1 MPTLYPTRKLT
12 IPFTMNYLIGWL
24 SFMFG
29 TYQSFFKS
37 QPAVNPF
44 TAFGVMLLVH
54 YTLQFKDENPQLI
67 AWGLWFS
74 GLIVQL
80 AQIVAGYQ
88 MELTLPLG
96 LMLTLTL
103 ATQIKER
110 DSMGMFI
117 LMSLLIVLPF
127 EWQSVLVIS
136 ALTMIGMHRKDS
148 TRYYMFFFAGLMT
161 IVAFSQ
167 TAGLSLMVLLG
178 SAILANWREEK
189 TYEMPF
195 LSFIAFQVM
204 AHIYYFFF
212 AYILLSLM

>member
-1 MPTLYPTRKLT
+1 MPTLYPTKKLT

-29 TYQSFFKS
+29 TYQHFFKS
-37 QPAVNPF
+37 QPAVNPL
-44 TAFGVMLLVH
+44 TALGVMLLVH

-88 MELTLPLG
+88 MEMTLPLG

-103 ATQIKER
+103 ATQIKEK
-110 DSMGMFI
+110 DSMGIFI
-117 LMSLLIVLPF
+117 LMFLLIVLPF
-127 EWQSVLVIS
+127 EWQSLLVIS
-136 ALTMIGMHRKDS
+136 ALTMIGMHRKDNA
-148 TRYYMFFFAGLMT
+148 RYYMFFFAGLMT
-161 IVAFSQ
+161 IAAFSQ
-167 TAGLSLMVLLG
+167 TGGLSFVTLMG
-178 SAILANWREEK
+178 SLMLVNWKEEQV
-189 TYEMPF
+189 YEMPF

-204 AHIYYFFF
+204 AHIYYFFL
-212 AYILLSLM
+212 AYILLSVM

>member
-1 MPTLYPTRKLT
+1 MPTLYPTKKLT
-12 IPFTMNYLIGWL
+12 IPFTMSYLIGWL

-29 TYQSFFKS
+29 TYQYFFKS
-37 QPAVNPF
+37 QPVVNPL
-44 TAFGVMLLVH
+44 TALGVMLLVH

-88 MELTLPLG
+88 MEMTLPIG

-103 ATQIKER
+103 ATQIKEKE
-110 DSMGMFI
+110 SMGIFI

-127 EWQSVLVIS
+127 EWQSILVIS
-136 ALTMIGMHRKDS
+136 ALTMMGMHREDN
-148 TRYYMFFFAGLMT
+148 TRYYMFSFAGLMT
-161 IVAFSQ
+161 ITAFSQ
-167 TAGLSLMVLLG
+167 TAGLSLVVLLG
-178 SAILANWREEK
+178 SALLANWKEEQ

-212 AYILLSLM
+212 AYILLSVM